1 VADFIPF
8 DPKKHKPV
16 DAVSLGL
23 PNAKKGMDATEF
35 LASEKSPE
43 GGVWNIPTIWFN
55 EKTGEPTYFKNIDR
69 AWNEAKAYEEK
80 TGKKFPRFK
89 TLPLAVAA
97 AEGRSKKG
105 GATYKELVTGKPR
118 LLFRKDE

>member
-1 VADFIPF
+1 MANFIPF

-23 PNAKKGMDATEF
+23 PGAKPGQNATEF

-55 EKTGEPTYFKNIDR
+55 EETGKATYFKNIDR
-69 AWNEAKAYEEK
+69 AWNEAKLYEER

-89 TLPLAVAA
+89 TIPLAVAA
-97 AEGRSKKG
+97 AEGRSKRG
-105 GATYKELVTGKPR
+105 GATKKELVTGKPR